1 MFTFHNLVWHSAL
14 SLGSFQ
20 YSCSMIKKYTYIY
33 LCEVYCWLL
42 TWIQTIIIFILAAL
56 HCGPKIFSSGYI
68 MSISSAHSKIAHFLT
83 LRYISSNQQLMFH
96 WKTNWCCL
104 WQCPCGI
111 TIVYCLTTLS
121 LEPKIFLLMVL
132 HLLFLCS
139 GEIIWL
145 FDFWLLTKYSVAL
158 EIIMDAWKHSYL
170 FTKSMN
176 FKTIY
181 IIV

>member
-1 MFTFHNLVWHSAL
+1 MFTFHNLVWHSAF

-68 MSISSAHSKIAHFLT
+68 MTISSVHSKIAHFST

-121 LEPKIFLLMVL
+121 LEPKIFLLMAL
-132 HLLFLCS
+132 RLLFLTS
-139 GEIIWL
+139 REIIRL
-145 FDFWLLTKYSVAL
+145 SIFGF
-158 EIIMDAWKHSYL
+158 
-170 FTKSMN
+170 
-176 FKTIY
+176 
-181 IIV
+181 